1 MDYYQASW
9 WCRCSLFQHGIL
21 IFWTK
26 FCFNIFNASGAVK
39 CRYRCVF
46 YKLVP
51 DKNSMDAISGCQALH
66 CATLCVTL
74 STSDPREGGSCSEV
88 DTCSDSGPACR
99 DQGARRTSSGHW
111 AASGCLGG
119 GGRAGISQSE
129 ARSPRSLNQKRATLW
144 CNNWGRW
151 QSYYDD

>member
-1 MDYYQASW
+1 
-9 WCRCSLFQHGIL
+9 
-21 IFWTK
+21 
-26 FCFNIFNASGAVK
+26 
-39 CRYRCVF
+39 
-46 YKLVP
+46 
-51 DKNSMDAISGCQALH
+51 MDAISGCQALH

-144 CNNWGRW
+144 CNNWGR
-151 QSYYDD
+151 